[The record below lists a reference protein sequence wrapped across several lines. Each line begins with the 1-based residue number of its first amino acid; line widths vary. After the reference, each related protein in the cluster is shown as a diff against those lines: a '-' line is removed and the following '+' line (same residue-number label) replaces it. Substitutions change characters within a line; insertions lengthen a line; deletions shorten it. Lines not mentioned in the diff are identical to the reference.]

1 MTRSFGW
8 LTGGPA
14 IVGLLVAAS
23 VHGSQI
29 SPVVAETAF
38 LTVNVPIALPGVAL
52 APGTYIFELAD
63 PSGRVDLVRVSSQDR
78 SRVYFTGFTERIER
92 PAGQRADR
100 PLTLGESPAG
110 APRPIL
116 AWYPSHESTGH
127 QFVFPSQS
135 RQLLEAA
142 NR

>member
-1 MTRSFGW
+1 MTRRFGR
-8 LTGGPA
+8 LTSGAA
-14 IVGLLVAAS
+14 IVGLLAAAS

-29 SPVVAETAF
+29 SPVAETAY
-38 LTVNVPIALPGVAL
+38 LTVNMPIALPGVAL

-63 PSGRVDLVRVSSQDR
+63 PRGRVDLVRVSSRDR

-92 PAGQRADR
+92 PASQRADR

-116 AWYPSHESTGH
+116 AWYPAHESTGH
-127 QFVFPSQS
+127 RFVYPTQS
-135 RQLLEAA
+135 GQLLEAA